1 MWSGGPPRTAGLVR
15 TRARV
20 VVRGAGCR
28 LAEADEEVAKAPLDL
43 AACALVGEP
52 LAQRH
57 VKALE
62 VDLLARI
69 LVRLLLVRLPAVVVV
84 VVRSA
89 RAPAAPLLAPLVLL
103 VVAKVVEDAS
113 EPTVALRR
121 RARGELVL
129 SSTPRPR
136 RHAPVLALVEHLLV
150 VAVQFV
156 DALVVAVCAAAGDA
170 RRMATKSSETAPQCA
185 RAGDIARTLRSR
197 DTGRAPRRGV
207 WHARFGVLE
216 QVFALLVR

>member
-1 MWSGGPPRTAGLVR
+1 MESIVALWARTSPRMS
-15 TRARV
+15 
-20 VVRGAGCR
+20 C
-28 LAEADEEVAKAPLDL
+28 AP
-43 AACALVGEP
+43 
-52 LAQRH
+52 
-57 VKALE
+57 
-62 VDLLARI
+62 
-69 LVRLLLVRLPAVVVV
+69 
-84 VVRSA
+84 
-89 RAPAAPLLAPLVLL
+89 
-103 VVAKVVEDAS
+103 S

-185 RAGDIARTLRSR
+185 RGRHSAHSSLARYWARAAAAGSVARTLRRSR
-197 DTGRAPRRGV
+197 ASLRPPRPMTARGRPSGRPRRWAPPPHRPRRPRPRGGAWRPTV
-207 WHARFGVLE
+207 MGKERLTIAHTACAHSHCTHSPFQTGSHCPADLNLISQDSSRAEGSI
-216 QVFALLVR
+216 R